1 MPFRGRLLL
10 RDIARCR
17 CVKDVIETS
26 WSSAGLPRQRAR
38 QTRVPRRVEFDR
50 QLEQSFDHLLS
61 HSYTASSCIT
71 TSYITLHNTTMA
83 HVRKRQF
90 QPSSQPSI
98 KSFFTTVGT
107 SSAPASADIDEY
119 SLPLKPTVPDH
130 VQSLLINVGMRV
142 RKSVPEGYK
151 THKSLPVPTITNM
164 HPASI
169 PQHSSADL
177 PTSSAPELYSK
188 PSELAPFCGLHK
200 IGGFSSQPTSS
211 APGLSYT
218 QSTIASSISTPQTP
232 QTNTRKRSYADDM
245 EAELDSFFDDEQD
258 QHDSMLDNTASPKP
272 KYPLS
277 HSSMPDL
284 SAKAGIVS
292 PQSRPKARMKTRSPH
307 KLLHDFSDEDVG
319 FLQPMDCE

>member
-1 MPFRGRLLL
+1 
-10 RDIARCR
+10 
-17 CVKDVIETS
+17 
-26 WSSAGLPRQRAR
+26 
-38 QTRVPRRVEFDR
+38 
-50 QLEQSFDHLLS
+50 
-61 HSYTASSCIT
+61 
-71 TSYITLHNTTMA
+71 MA

-98 KSFFTTVGT
+98 KSFFSTVGT
-107 SSAPASADIDEY
+107 SSAPSSADIDEY
-119 SLPLKPTVPDH
+119 ALPLKPTVPDH
-130 VQSLLINVGMRV
+130 LQSLLINVGMRV

-151 THKSLPVPTITNM
+151 THKSLPVPTT
-164 HPASI
+164 ASI
-169 PQHSSADL
+169 PQHPSNNL

-200 IGGFSSQPTSS
+200 IGGISSQPTSS

-218 QSTIASSISTPQTP
+218 QSTIASSMSTPQTP

-258 QHDSMLDNTASPKP
+258 QNDSMLDNTTSPKP
-272 KYPLS
+272 MYPLS

>member
-1 MPFRGRLLL
+1 
-10 RDIARCR
+10 
-17 CVKDVIETS
+17 
-26 WSSAGLPRQRAR
+26 
-38 QTRVPRRVEFDR
+38 
-50 QLEQSFDHLLS
+50 
-61 HSYTASSCIT
+61 
-71 TSYITLHNTTMA
+71 MA

-107 SSAPASADIDEY
+107 NSAPSSAADIDEY
-119 SLPLKPTVPDH
+119 ALPLKPTLPDH

-151 THKSLPVPTITNM
+151 THKSLPVPAT
-164 HPASI
+164 ASI
-169 PQHSSADL
+169 PQHPSNDL
-177 PTSSAPELYSK
+177 PTSSAPELYTK

-200 IGGFSSQPTSS
+200 IGGFGSQPTSS
-211 APGLSYT
+211 APGLSHT
-218 QSTIASSISTPQTP
+218 QSTIASSVSTPQTP

-258 QHDSMLDNTASPKP
+258 QNDSMLDNTTSPKP

>member
-1 MPFRGRLLL
+1 
-10 RDIARCR
+10 
-17 CVKDVIETS
+17 
-26 WSSAGLPRQRAR
+26 
-38 QTRVPRRVEFDR
+38 
-50 QLEQSFDHLLS
+50 
-61 HSYTASSCIT
+61 
-71 TSYITLHNTTMA
+71 MA

-107 SSAPASADIDEY
+107 SSAASSADIDDEY
-119 SLPLKPTVPDH
+119 ARPLKPTVPDH

-151 THKSLPVPTITNM
+151 THKSLPVPRIEYM
-164 HPASI
+164 HPGSI
-169 PQHSSADL
+169 PQNHSDL

-211 APGLSYT
+211 APGLSYS
-218 QSTIASSISTPQTP
+218 QSTVASSVSTPQTP
-232 QTNTRKRSYADDM
+232 QTNTRKRNYAEDM
-245 EAELDSFFDDEQD
+245 DAELDTFFDD
-258 QHDSMLDNTASPKP
+258 QHDSMLDDTTSPKP

-284 SAKAGIVS
+284 SAKSSIVS
-292 PQSRPKARMKTRSPH
+292 PQSRPKARMKARSPH
-307 KLLHDFSDEDVG
+307 KLVQDFSDEDVG

>member
-1 MPFRGRLLL
+1 M
-10 RDIARCR
+10 
-17 CVKDVIETS
+17 
-26 WSSAGLPRQRAR
+26 
-38 QTRVPRRVEFDR
+38 
-50 QLEQSFDHLLS
+50 S
-61 HSYTASSCIT
+61 HI
-71 TSYITLHNTTMA
+71 
-83 HVRKRQF
+83 RKRQF
-90 QPSSQPSI
+90 QPSNQSSI
-98 KSFFTTVGT
+98 KSFFTSVGP
-107 SSAPASADIDEY
+107 SSAPCSADIDDY
-119 SLPLKPTVPDH
+119 SRPLKPQQPDH

-151 THKSLPVPTITNM
+151 THKSLPVPTISYM

-169 PQHSSADL
+169 NET
-177 PTSSAPELYSK
+177 PTSSAPELYTK

-218 QSTIASSISTPQTP
+218 QSTMASSVDMPQTP
-232 QTNTRKRSYADDM
+232 RTNTLKRSYADEIEED
-245 EAELDSFFDDEQD
+245 LDHYFDDEQP
-258 QHDSMLDNTASPKP
+258 QNDSMLDDLSSPKT

-284 SAKAGIVS
+284 NAQNSIVS

-307 KLLHDFSDEDVG
+307 KLLQDFTDEDVA

>member
-1 MPFRGRLLL
+1 
-10 RDIARCR
+10 
-17 CVKDVIETS
+17 
-26 WSSAGLPRQRAR
+26 
-38 QTRVPRRVEFDR
+38 
-50 QLEQSFDHLLS
+50 
-61 HSYTASSCIT
+61 
-71 TSYITLHNTTMA
+71 MA

-107 SSAPASADIDEY
+107 SSAASSADIDDEY
-119 SLPLKPTVPDH
+119 ARPLKPTVPDH

-151 THKSLPVPTITNM
+151 THKSLPVPTTSYM
-164 HPASI
+164 HMHRSSI
-169 PQHSSADL
+169 PQHASDL

-211 APGLSYT
+211 APGLSYS
-218 QSTIASSISTPQTP
+218 QSTVASSAPGLSYSQSTVASSISTPQTP
-232 QTNTRKRSYADDM
+232 QTNTRKRNYADDM
-245 EAELDSFFDDEQD
+245 DAELDTFFDD
-258 QHDSMLDNTASPKP
+258 QHDSMLDDTTSPKP

-284 SAKAGIVS
+284 SAKTSI
-292 PQSRPKARMKTRSPH
+292 SRPKARMKARSPH
-307 KLLHDFSDEDVG
+307 KLVQDFSDEDVG

>member
-1 MPFRGRLLL
+1 
-10 RDIARCR
+10 
-17 CVKDVIETS
+17 
-26 WSSAGLPRQRAR
+26 
-38 QTRVPRRVEFDR
+38 
-50 QLEQSFDHLLS
+50 
-61 HSYTASSCIT
+61 
-71 TSYITLHNTTMA
+71 MA

-107 SSAPASADIDEY
+107 SSAASSADTDDEY
-119 SLPLKPTVPDH
+119 ARPLKPTVP
-130 VQSLLINVGMRV
+130 V

-151 THKSLPVPTITNM
+151 THKSLPVPTTTYL
-164 HPASI
+164 HPGSI
-169 PQHSSADL
+169 PQYHSDL

-211 APGLSYT
+211 ASGLSYS
-218 QSTIASSISTPQTP
+218 QSTVASSISTPQTP
-232 QTNTRKRSYADDM
+232 QTNTRKRNYAEDM
-245 EAELDSFFDDEQD
+245 DAELDTFFDD
-258 QHDSMLDNTASPKP
+258 QHDSMLDDTTSPKP

-284 SAKAGIVS
+284 SAKTSIVS
-292 PQSRPKARMKTRSPH
+292 PQSRPKARMKARSPH
-307 KLLHDFSDEDVG
+307 KLVQDFSDEDVG

>member
-1 MPFRGRLLL
+1 
-10 RDIARCR
+10 
-17 CVKDVIETS
+17 
-26 WSSAGLPRQRAR
+26 
-38 QTRVPRRVEFDR
+38 
-50 QLEQSFDHLLS
+50 
-61 HSYTASSCIT
+61 
-71 TSYITLHNTTMA
+71 MA

-107 SSAPASADIDEY
+107 SSASSPSADIDDEY
-119 SLPLKPTVPDH
+119 ARPLKPTVPDH

-151 THKSLPVPTITNM
+151 THKSLSVTTINYM
-164 HPASI
+164 HPGSI
-169 PQHSSADL
+169 PQHASDL
-177 PTSSAPELYSK
+177 PASSAPELYSK

-211 APGLSYT
+211 APGLSHS

-232 QTNTRKRSYADDM
+232 QTNTRKRNYAEDM
-245 EAELDSFFDDEQD
+245 DAELDTFFDD
-258 QHDSMLDNTASPKP
+258 QHDSMLDDTTSPKP

-292 PQSRPKARMKTRSPH
+292 PQSRPMARMKARSPH
-307 KLLHDFSDEDVG
+307 KLVLDFSDEDVG

>member
-1 MPFRGRLLL
+1 
-10 RDIARCR
+10 
-17 CVKDVIETS
+17 
-26 WSSAGLPRQRAR
+26 
-38 QTRVPRRVEFDR
+38 
-50 QLEQSFDHLLS
+50 
-61 HSYTASSCIT
+61 
-71 TSYITLHNTTMA
+71 MA

-90 QPSSQPSI
+90 QPSNQPSI
-98 KSFFTTVGT
+98 RSFFTTVGT
-107 SSAPASADIDEY
+107 SAAPSSSAADIDEY
-119 SLPLKPTVPDH
+119 AQPLKPTVPDH

-151 THKSLPVPTITNM
+151 THKSLPVPKIEYM

-169 PQHSSADL
+169 PNYSSTDL

-188 PSELAPFCGLHK
+188 PPELAPFCGLHK

-211 APGLSYT
+211 APGLSNT

-232 QTNTRKRSYADDM
+232 QTNTRKRSYTDDM
-245 EAELDSFFDDEQD
+245 EAELDTFFDGEQE
-258 QHDSMLDNTASPKP
+258 QNDSMLDDAISPKP

-292 PQSRPKARMKTRSPH
+292 PQSRPKARMKARSPH
-307 KLLHDFSDEDVG
+307 KLLMDFSDEDVA

>member
-1 MPFRGRLLL
+1 M
-10 RDIARCR
+10 
-17 CVKDVIETS
+17 T
-26 WSSAGLPRQRAR
+26 
-38 QTRVPRRVEFDR
+38 
-50 QLEQSFDHLLS
+50 
-61 HSYTASSCIT
+61 
-71 TSYITLHNTTMA
+71 

-107 SSAPASADIDEY
+107 SSAPSSADVDDEY
-119 SLPLKPTVPDH
+119 ARPLKPTVPDH

-151 THKSLPVPTITNM
+151 THKSLPVPTIHTM
-164 HPASI
+164 HPGSI
-169 PQHSSADL
+169 PQNHSDL
-177 PTSSAPELYSK
+177 PASSAPELYSK

-211 APGLSYT
+211 APGLSYS
-218 QSTIASSISTPQTP
+218 QSTIASATSRPQTP
-232 QTNTRKRSYADDM
+232 QTNTRKRNYAEDID
-245 EAELDSFFDDEQD
+245 AELDTFFDD
-258 QHDSMLDNTASPKP
+258 QHDSMLDETTSPKP

-292 PQSRPKARMKTRSPH
+292 PQSRPKARMKARSPH
-307 KLLHDFSDEDVG
+307 KLVQDFSDEDVG